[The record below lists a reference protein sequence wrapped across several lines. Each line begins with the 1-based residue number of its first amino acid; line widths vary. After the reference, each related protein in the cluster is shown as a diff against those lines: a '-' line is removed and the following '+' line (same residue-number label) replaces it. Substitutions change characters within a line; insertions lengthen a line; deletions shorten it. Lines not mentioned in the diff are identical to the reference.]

1 MVVSSEVEAVICV
14 WRISTRGCLHA
25 PSAPL
30 KPVSSSVLRHSS
42 STIELLLHLT
52 HLDCTPC
59 VSPCPQYFFF
69 PICTC
74 HFSLLRWRRTRRRW
88 GASDLAPHTTL
99 FPPRVHRRLST
110 FLMSCGLYFYSS
122 APTCQCHRASP
133 SPPGLV
139 VMLLFIF
146 SFPDTQLFMTCVLS
160 LGTPVTHP
168 TTNQK
173 PTQAVSHPS
182 LALITTGTNNSYFTH
197 KSGWRH
203 LPWFQQ
209 SFPPPRHRRRPP
221 RRHTSPLI
229 FDTHPGE
236 MSRRVSVENFGAL
249 EKCGEVKR
257 GCLELGLID
266 FVSRGSDQ
274 KRGEN
279 FFTLVAG

>member
-1 MVVSSEVEAVICV
+1 
-14 WRISTRGCLHA
+14 
-25 PSAPL
+25 
-30 KPVSSSVLRHSS
+30 
-42 STIELLLHLT
+42 
-52 HLDCTPC
+52 
-59 VSPCPQYFFF
+59 
-69 PICTC
+69 
-74 HFSLLRWRRTRRRW
+74 
-88 GASDLAPHTTL
+88 
-99 FPPRVHRRLST
+99 
-110 FLMSCGLYFYSS
+110 MSCGFYFFSS
-122 APTCQCHRASP
+122 TPTHPSHRASP
-133 SPPGLV
+133 SPLGLA
-139 VMLLFIF
+139 VMLFFFLPRHSVIHDMCAFTRDTRHT
-146 SFPDTQLFMTCVLS
+146 PDNE
-160 LGTPVTHP
+160 P
-168 TTNQK
+168 K

-209 SFPPPRHRRRPP
+209 SFPFPRHRRRPP